1 MVGVIGYSS
10 NLLPLRRKGK
20 KEISIAWLFGKECL
34 EGVLGRLESLIG
46 KPRKEAWPV
55 MREWVDECTET
66 IRERDIILHALGDF
80 YQFMTKDSFAFKYP
94 IKGKAIP
101 WIKSLPELRVEVF
114 SRRFRYRHD
123 EGVKAIKEI
132 LPGEGSSDLKESLWA
147 DYSHYEVLQR
157 IREKPD
163 LDQIIGLANFYS
175 LVVLCRFSVELR
187 ADIEGGIPGSV
198 AKAIVYAAK
207 RNGVFIELDREDKGV
222 VVRVLPGNREL
233 GSVGQQNALS
243 RVIGVLIRE
252 LLRNKVTFVFSTL
265 VKHPQFK
272 NLKRFSVDS
281 GELREHSV
289 ASGIESITSDVFTAD
304 SEAERVL
311 FEKIRKNAMGWAI
324 HEDPEIVFLEKSI
337 YVPDFV
343 AEQEGRKVLIELA
356 GFYTADYLEK
366 KAEKLKEVEKKHD
379 LVVLVPEENTHAFQ
393 KLSSPIISYRKKPS
407 AQRLLRVL
415 EHLFSQSIS
424 EEDLLERVGKALE
437 NWKSPLPICISV
449 ETLQQRV
456 GVKGSTLQK
465 AILSPPVKA
474 FLEEQGYVIVSPV
487 GMMKKHAWEKIGESF
502 ETIFEKGVVDLREYE
517 KKIPKGVPADWIPVL
532 LETHGFS
539 ITYEDFASLMVEK
552 RKQGATGK
560 QDSKNEGC

>member
-1 MVGVIGYSS
+1 MAGVIGYSS

-20 KEISIAWLFGKECL
+20 KEISIAWLFGKDCL
-34 EGVLGRLESLIG
+34 KEVLKKLETLID
-46 KPRKEAWPV
+46 KPRKEAWPL

-80 YQFMTKDSFAFKYP
+80 YQFKTKDSFAFRYP
-94 IKGKAIP
+94 IKGKTIP
-101 WIKSLPELRVEVF
+101 RINSLPELRVEIF

-123 EGVKAIKEI
+123 EGVKAIKEV
-132 LPGEGSSDLKESLWA
+132 LLGEERSDLKESLWA
-147 DYSHYEVLQR
+147 DYSHYEVLHR

-163 LDQIIGLANFYS
+163 LGQIIGLANFYS

-198 AKAIVYAAK
+198 AKAIIYAAK
-207 RNGVFIELDREDKGV
+207 RNGVFIELDREDQGV

-252 LLRNKVTFVFSTL
+252 LLRNKVTFVFSAL

-281 GELREHSV
+281 EELREYSV
-289 ASGIESITSDVFTAD
+289 ISGIESITSDAFVAD
-304 SEAERVL
+304 SETERAL
-311 FEKIRKNAMGWAI
+311 FEEIRKNAHGWTI
-324 HEDPEIVFLEKSI
+324 HEDPEIVFLEKTI

-343 AEQEGRKVLIELA
+343 AEQEGKKVLIELA

-379 LVVLVPEENTHAFQ
+379 LVVLVQEENVSAFQ
-393 KLSSPIISYRKKPS
+393 ELSSPIIPYRKKPS

-415 EHLFSQSIS
+415 DNLLSQSIS
-424 EEDLLERVGKALE
+424 EEDLLERIRRALE
-437 NWKSPLPICISV
+437 AWKNPPICISV
-449 ETLQQRV
+449 ETLRQRV
-456 GVKGSTLQK
+456 SVKGNVLQK
-465 AILSPPVKA
+465 AMLSPRVRV
-474 FLEEQGYVIVSPV
+474 FFEEQGYVIVFPV
-487 GMMKKHAWEKIGESF
+487 GVIKKHAWKKIGKSF
-502 ETIFEKGVVDLREYE
+502 EIIFEKGVVDLNQYE
-517 KKIPKGVPADWIPVL
+517 KKIPRGVPVEWIPVL

-539 ITYEDFASLMVEK
+539 ITYENFASLKVEK
-552 RKQGATGK
+552 KKQSATDK
-560 QDSKNEGC
+560 QDSKNTYC